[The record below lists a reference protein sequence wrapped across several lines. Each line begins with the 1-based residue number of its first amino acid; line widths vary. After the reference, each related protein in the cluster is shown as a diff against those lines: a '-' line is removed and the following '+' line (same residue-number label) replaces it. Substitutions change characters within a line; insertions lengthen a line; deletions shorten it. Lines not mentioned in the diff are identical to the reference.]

1 MMEKPGD
8 ARLFLFVLRESQAS
22 SIPDMSR
29 NWDIFCRV
37 VDNFGDAAV
46 CWRLA
51 RQLTAKHQAAVRLW
65 IDNLAPLHALCHEI
79 TQGLAQQNVAG
90 ITVCAWPQEWRAV
103 ATADIVVEAF
113 GCGLPDP
120 YVAAMAQS
128 RPHPVWIVLEYLTA
142 ERWVS
147 RHHGLPSPHPP
158 TGMPRYFFFPG
169 FERDTGG
176 VLREDDFAERRAA
189 FGTEAREALWRRLGF
204 GVPSDDANVISVFCY
219 AGAPLPALLASWEN
233 GAAPILAAIPQGKTD
248 AVVAAH
254 FGERGV
260 VRAGQRLK
268 RGNLEVRVL
277 PFVEQ
282 PVYDEL
288 LWSCDCN
295 FVRGEDSF
303 VQAQWA
309 ALPLVWQAYP
319 QEEAAHRGKV
329 EAFLDLYCAALP
341 QQTAGPVRNMWRA
354 WNGAAEVSVH
364 DAWADFRAHRVELA
378 EHARAWAARLASG
391 PELAATLARFGAD
404 RLKY

>member
-1 MMEKPGD
+1 MP
-8 ARLFLFVLRESQAS
+8 
-22 SIPDMSR
+22 SR
-29 NWDIFCRV
+29 HNWDIFCRV

-51 RQLTAKHQAAVRLW
+51 RQLTTEHQAAVRLW
-65 IDNLAPLHALCHEI
+65 IDDLAPLHALCHEV
-79 TQGLAQQNVAG
+79 TQGVAQQTVGG
-90 ITVCAWPQEWRAV
+90 ITVCAWPPEWRAV
-103 ATADIVVEAF
+103 LGADVVIEAF

-120 YVAAMAQS
+120 YVAGMAQS
-128 RPHPVWIVLEYLTA
+128 CPRPVWIVLEYLSA

-158 TGMPRYFFFPG
+158 SGIPRYFFFPG

-176 VLREDDFAERRAA
+176 VLREDDLAQRRAA
-189 FGTEAREALWRRLGF
+189 FGSVAREALWGRLGF
-204 GVPSDDANVISVFCY
+204 AMPPEDASVISLFCY
-219 AGAPLPALLASWEN
+219 PDAPLSALLASWED
-233 GAAPILAAIPQGKTD
+233 GATSTIAAIPQGKTD

-254 FGERGV
+254 FGEHGA
-260 VRAGQRLK
+260 VRTGQTLK
-268 RGNLEVRVL
+268 RGNLEVRVV

-282 PVYDEL
+282 AAYDEL

-303 VQAQWA
+303 VRAQWA

-319 QEEAAHRGKV
+319 QDEAAHRRKV

-341 QQTAGPVRNMWRA
+341 QHMAAAVRSMWRA
-354 WNGAAEVSVH
+354 WNGAAGIPVH
-364 DAWADFRAHRVELA
+364 DAWAGFWAQRAELVQ
-378 EHARAWAARLASG
+378 HGRAWAAQLASG
-391 PELAATLARFGAD
+391 PELAAALAQFCAD